1 MKLEDIKE
9 LCDKYSV
16 KLSFEM
22 PEGYED
28 AFGTY
33 DVTVN
38 TLFLNLS
45 LTTDKEYIRDYYF
58 YHELRHAYQYTHRSE
73 FSSEIQSSLDYV
85 ILFNGVCY
93 KLEGNEWREYRMEGS
108 DDFFTQAYLS
118 LPYELDANKWA
129 YDQCTQ
135 RYPEKQNEL
144 NELYRSWLPSAKM
157 TPSELKDLFQRIDM
171 NS

>member
-16 KLSFEM
+16 ELSFEM

-58 YHELRHAYQYTHRSE
+58 IMNCAMHISILTALNSRVRSRAV
-73 FSSEIQSSLDYV
+73 LT
-85 ILFNGVCY
+85 
-93 KLEGNEWREYRMEGS
+93 M
-108 DDFFTQAYLS
+108 
-118 LPYELDANKWA
+118 
-129 YDQCTQ
+129 
-135 RYPEKQNEL
+135 
-144 NELYRSWLPSAKM
+144 
-157 TPSELKDLFQRIDM
+157 
-171 NS
+171 